1 LGVIPR
7 PIEVILS
14 SIVGCQ
20 RYFRMK
26 ICEMIWTTCPGMQTE
41 INLKNFPGIDD
52 KKMRSLMWSEKT

>member
-1 LGVIPR
+1 
-7 PIEVILS
+7 
-14 SIVGCQ
+14 
-20 RYFRMK
+20 MK